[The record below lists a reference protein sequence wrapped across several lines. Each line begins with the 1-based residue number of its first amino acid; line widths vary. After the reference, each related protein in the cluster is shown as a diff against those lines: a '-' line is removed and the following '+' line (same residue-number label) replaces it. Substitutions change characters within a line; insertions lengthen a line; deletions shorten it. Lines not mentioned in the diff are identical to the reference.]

1 MTAAIFDLVAPN
13 PDTQLLAI
21 DPGNQESAYV
31 ILDTHDRRPVQFA
44 KLDNLDLLHMLTEQG
59 RQRELCQ
66 TPLPPVAAVEMV
78 ASYGMPV
85 GAEVFE
91 TCVWIGRYQQVL
103 EDQGTSVHLVKRHPI
118 KLHHCHDSKAK
129 DSNITQALV
138 DRFAYGQ
145 TNHGKGTKAHP
156 GWFHGFHRDIWQAYA
171 LGVYA
176 ADTLTGNQLDPAAND
191 APAPF

>member
-1 MTAAIFDLVAPN
+1 MIPGRV
-13 PDTQLLAI
+13 LAI
-21 DPGNQESAYV
+21 DPGNTESAFV
-31 ILDTHDRRPVQFA
+31 AVDLDTRRPIAFA
-44 KLDNLDLLHMLTEQG
+44 KTPNQALLESLESG
-59 RQRELCQ
+59 AFDYQ
-66 TPLPPVAAVEMV
+66 TVYIEMI
-78 ASYGMPV
+78 ASYGMAV
-85 GAEVFE
+85 GREVFD
-91 TCVWIGRYQQVL
+91 TCVWIGRYLQVSL
-103 EDQGTSVHLVKRHPI
+103 GWGKRVHLQPRLDV

-176 ADTLTGNQLDPAAND
+176 ADTLAGNQLDPAAND